1 MYHRLSSLFR
11 ILLSCFLFFLL
22 PFHTSTIKNIGQKNG
37 STFLRGN
44 PYPSGK
50 QAYSGKIKETEP
62 RLSQLQTMI
71 KLKQPI
77 PKDLT
82 LLYSEKKGNYLIFY
96 DIEGRNAYYRY
107 RRDRFDEQTEKKI
120 PKPLI
125 KGQSYRIK
133 GMLEGLLY
141 KGKLL
146 KKDSK
151 IFIEKLESTDS
162 LLIFRFISAI
172 PRYMENLL
180 L

>member
-1 MYHRLSSLFR
+1 MYHHLSSLFLT
-11 ILLSCFLFFLL
+11 LLSCFLFLLL
-22 PFHTSTIKNIGQKNG
+22 PFHASIIKKTGQKNG

-44 PYPSGK
+44 PYPNGK
-50 QAYSGKIKETEP
+50 QAYSGKIKEKEL

-77 PKDLT
+77 PKDIT
-82 LLYSEKKGNYLIFY
+82 LLYSRKKGNYLIFY

-107 RRDRFDEQTEKKI
+107 RRDRFDKQAEKKI
-120 PKPLI
+120 PKFLI
-125 KGQSYRIK
+125 KGQSYQIK
-133 GMLEGLLY
+133 GILEGLLY

-151 IFIEKLESTDS
+151 MFIEKLESTDS

-172 PRYMENLL
+172 PRYIEKLL